1 MLIVHASLNRWPRSS
16 LYLVES
22 PARIKTMPSVYMLDK
37 DILSQL
43 SKLKADIHASREFA
57 EGTVASTNGR
67 FGFVRL
73 DDGRDAYLSPEKMQR
88 VLPGD
93 KVRVELHQNKDGKL
107 EASLEKLLHSDL
119 QRFVACYRVK
129 GNAHFVEPLDAHV
142 NRWIFVA
149 PKNRNNAKQEETLV
163 AKVIQHPWKDSKA
176 QAKVLDV
183 IGKTDSPYYD
193 FKLTCAKYS
202 LNIPP
207 AKKIESEVK
216 SIVETFN
223 KKDFGERADFSHID
237 FVTIDSASTRDMD
250 DALAIE
256 KNAEGYTLYVAIAD
270 PASFIAPDS
279 ALAHQ
284 AEKKAQT
291 LYLSGGVLPMLAEE
305 LANIYFSL
313 SEGDSKPALVCTIEL
328 DNSGAIKRYTF
339 THALICSKRKF
350 SYEEVSQ
357 WLNASDTTSL
367 NGFDESLLSLLQTL
381 NEMANLRLEYRKQH
395 HLVSED
401 QADYQFLL
409 DERGKINNIVKREKT
424 PAHQLVEEAMLL
436 TNMCAGTFLA
446 EHQSGLH
453 TVHGGF
459 RADRIGE
466 AKALLKEE
474 NIPADAIEDL
484 TDYCALMRTLASN
497 ESQAK
502 LVAPLKRMAENSR
515 LSNKPAPHMGIG
527 VANYA
532 TITSPIRRYADLY
545 NHWKIRE
552 RLQAKSQD
560 GALSNIDDAK
570 LESLNESLQN
580 GRQAD
585 RELKQTLLVEYAKTR
600 EGQQGAASIRIV
612 TPQGF
617 GARFEENG
625 IDGFVLFD
633 KSVEK
638 TFDAKRLTMTVGDV
652 VYFIGKTVDVKLSSC
667 DLNKKRISLELL

>member
-1 MLIVHASLNRWPRSS
+1 MLIVHASPNRWPRS
-16 LYLVES
+16 LRYLLES
-22 PARIKTMPSVYMLDK
+22 PARIKTMLSVHMLDK
-37 DILSQL
+37 DTLSQL

-73 DDGRDAYLSPEKMQR
+73 EDGRDAYLSPEKMQR

-93 KVRVELHQNKDGKL
+93 RVRVELHHTGDGKL
-107 EASLEKLLHSDL
+107 EASLEKLLHSEL
-119 QRFVACYRVK
+119 QRFIATYRVK

-163 AKVIQHPWKDSKA
+163 AKVIQHPWNDSKA
-176 QAKVLDV
+176 QAKVLDL
-183 IGKTDSPYYD
+183 IGKTNSAYYD
-193 FKLTCAKYS
+193 FKLVCAKYS
-202 LNIPP
+202 LNLPP
-207 AKKIESEVK
+207 AKKIEGEVK
-216 SIVETFN
+216 RIVETFN
-223 KKDFGERADFSHID
+223 KNDFGERADLSHLD
-237 FVTIDSASTRDMD
+237 FVTIDSATTRDMD
-250 DALAIE
+250 DALAVE
-256 KNAEGYTLYVAIAD
+256 KNAQGYTLYVAIAD
-270 PASFIAPDS
+270 PASFIAPGS

-291 LYLSGGVLPMLAEE
+291 LYLNGGVLPMLVED
-305 LANIYFSL
+305 LANNYFSL
-313 SEGDSKPALVCTIEL
+313 SEGNNKPALVCTIEL
-328 DNSGAIKRYTF
+328 DSTGAINNYTF
-339 THALICSKRKF
+339 AHALIRSKRKF

-357 WLNASDTTSL
+357 WLSASDTTSL
-367 NGFDESLLSLLQTL
+367 NNFDESLLSSLQAL
-381 NEMANLRLEYRKQH
+381 SELANLRLEYRKLH

-409 DERGKINNIVKREKT
+409 DENGNISDIVKREKT

-436 TNMCAGTFLA
+436 TNICAGKYLA
-446 EHQSGLH
+446 EHQCGIH

-474 NIPADAIEDL
+474 NIPSDTIEEL
-484 TDYCALMRTLASN
+484 ADYCDLMRKLANN
-497 ESQAK
+497 ENQTK
-502 LVAPLKRMAENSR
+502 LIAPLKRMAENSR
-515 LSNKPAPHMGIG
+515 LDTKAAPHMGIG

-545 NHWKIRE
+545 NHWKISE
-552 RLQAKSQD
+552 LLHTNAHAPK
-560 GALSNIDDAK
+560 ALSEAE
-570 LESLNESLQN
+570 LETLNENLQN

-585 RELKQTLLVEYAKTR
+585 RELKQTLLVKYAKTR
-600 EGQQGAASIRIV
+600 EGQQGTATIRIV

-617 GARFEENG
+617 GARFEEKG

-638 TFDAKRLTMTVGDV
+638 TFDAKRLTMTVGEDV
-652 VYFIGKTVDVKLSSC
+652 YYIGKTVEVKLSHC